1 IHMDSNQ
8 PSPIVTLIVFILLV
22 VGIIVAG
29 VFVFLS
35 RPEPAVITINPPEP
49 TATSA
54 PTSTPEPI
62 TVYVTG
68 AVNQAQTTVIVPFD
82 SRVRDVIEQVGGF
95 TEDANLDL
103 VNLAGIVRDGDQ
115 IHVPSLNP
123 VEDIADNTL
132 PTPSGGDVIYINT
145 ATIEELQTLPGI
157 GESTAQAIIDYRTEN
172 GAFTSLDDLDEV
184 SGIGEATLETLEPLI
199 SFD

>member
-1 IHMDSNQ
+1 MDSNQ

-49 TATSA
+49 TATSV

-62 TVYVTG
+62 AVYVTG

-115 IHVPSLNP
+115 IHVPSLSPN
-123 VEDIADNTL
+123 ENIADNAL

-157 GESTAQAIIDYRTEN
+157 GEATAQAIIDYRTEN